1 MLWILE
7 EIKIAEKKIRKK
19 FLLAFVLA
27 FGISITSSVGLIL
40 NPILL
45 YSPESNVKVEERVGA
60 NRSDN
65 YISIQTETSGKLKVD
80 SLSELKKSGRNYI
93 LKKFPLPNLIMD
105 ITSAYINFDKEFL
118 IVFVAV
124 LVIFA
129 ILVRYFI
136 TAPLSILMINWFRLN
151 DLGYDSISF
160 NDLKKP
166 LEGRGYINIVKVMFF
181 KELFIHLWMLV
192 LIIPG
197 IAKNLEYMFV
207 ELILS
212 EYPEMNRKE
221 ALKFSKTLAIGKK
234 GTILLTT
241 MLINIIIFILFANFS
256 GNILIFMLLVLLDV
270 IVNTVSLATLSR
282 IYNKTKQGG
291 NYVQQSVL

>member
-93 LKKFPLPNLIMD
+93 LKNSRFQ
-105 ITSAYINFDKEFL
+105 
-118 IVFVAV
+118 
-124 LVIFA
+124 
-129 ILVRYFI
+129 
-136 TAPLSILMINWFRLN
+136 
-151 DLGYDSISF
+151 
-160 NDLKKP
+160 
-166 LEGRGYINIVKVMFF
+166 
-181 KELFIHLWMLV
+181 
-192 LIIPG
+192 
-197 IAKNLEYMFV
+197 
-207 ELILS
+207 
-212 EYPEMNRKE
+212 
-221 ALKFSKTLAIGKK
+221 
-234 GTILLTT
+234 ILLW
-241 MLINIIIFILFANFS
+241 I
-256 GNILIFMLLVLLDV
+256 
-270 IVNTVSLATLSR
+270 
-282 IYNKTKQGG
+282 
-291 NYVQQSVL
+291 